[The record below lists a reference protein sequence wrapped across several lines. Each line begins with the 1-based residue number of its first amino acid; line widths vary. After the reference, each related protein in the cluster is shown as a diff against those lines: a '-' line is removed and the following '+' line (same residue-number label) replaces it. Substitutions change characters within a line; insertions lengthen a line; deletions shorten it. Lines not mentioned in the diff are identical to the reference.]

1 MVLKIIIPKQAP
13 LLDNVHYVRYADMK
27 MEYEFAENNKKV
39 TEEQIEDKIIYTLE
53 IDNPNLFYTYSLEW
67 DFINVK
73 S

>member
-1 MVLKIIIPKQAP
+1 
-13 LLDNVHYVRYADMK
+13 MK